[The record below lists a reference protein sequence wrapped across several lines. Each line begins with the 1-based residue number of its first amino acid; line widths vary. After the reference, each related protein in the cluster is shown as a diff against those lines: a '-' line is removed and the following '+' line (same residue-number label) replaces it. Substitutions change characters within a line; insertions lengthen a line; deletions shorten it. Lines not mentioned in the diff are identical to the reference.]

1 MGKIFEKA
9 AKIHSAQQLSGKQ
22 KAALLMISLD
32 VDTASELFK
41 LLEPQDVEKVT
52 IEIANLPSVPS
63 NVISQVVEEFYQ
75 MMIAREYIIQG
86 GMDYARSLLEK
97 TFGLNRAA
105 EIMEKVRVLTQ
116 VRGFE
121 GLKKADSS
129 HLANFLQKEHPQTI
143 ALILSH
149 LPPDQTA
156 SVLTELPDDI
166 RADCVY
172 RIATLGKIS
181 PVLLS
186 EVESVVDSLVE
197 SGINENIRQTGGTRA
212 VANVLNKCN
221 NTVARFLIES
231 IEQQSPD
238 LALEIKRLM
247 FLFEDIIYIDDRGI
261 QRILREI
268 DKKDLALALKV
279 ADDKLRDKI
288 FKNMSERAVALIK
301 EELQFMGPVRLK
313 EVEQAQMRIVDVVKQ
328 LEEREEIVIGGR
340 GKSEDIFV

>member
-1 MGKIFEKA
+1 MAKAYDKQGKV
-9 AKIHSAQQLSGKQ
+9 HSAQQLNGKQ
-22 KAALLMISLD
+22 KTALLLISLD
-32 VDTASELFK
+32 VDTAANIFK
-41 LLEPQDVEKVT
+41 LMDPADVEKVT
-52 IEIANLPSVPS
+52 MEIANLPTVPS
-63 NVISQVVEEFYQ
+63 NVIDEIVEEFYG
-75 MMIAREYIIQG
+75 MMVARDYIVQG
-86 GMDYARSLLEK
+86 GMDYARALLEK

-105 EIMEKVRVLTQ
+105 EILEKIRLLTT

-129 HLANFLQKEHPQTI
+129 LLANFLQKEHAQTI

-156 SVLTELPDDI
+156 SVLSELPEEI
-166 RADCVY
+166 RADVVF

-181 PVLLS
+181 PSLLT
-186 EVESVVDSLVE
+186 EVEGIVDTMVE
-197 SGINENIRQTGGTRA
+197 SGMSENIRQTGGTRA
-212 VANVLNKCN
+212 VANILNKCN

-231 IEQQSPD
+231 LEQQSPD
-238 LALEIKRLM
+238 IALEVKRLM

-279 ADDKLRDKI
+279 ADEKLKDKI
-288 FKNMSERAVALIK
+288 FKNMSERAVGLIK
-301 EELQFMGPVRLK
+301 EELQFMGPVRLR

-328 LEEREEIVIGGR
+328 LEEREEIIIGGR
-340 GKSEDIFV
+340 GKTEDVFV

>member
-1 MGKIFEKA
+1 MAKIFEKA
-9 AKIHSAQQLSGKQ
+9 AKIHSAQQLTGKQ
-22 KAALLMISLD
+22 KAALLLITLD

-41 LLEPQDVEKVT
+41 LLDPAEVEKVT
-52 IEIANLPSVPS
+52 IEIANLPSIPS
-63 NVISQVVEEFYQ
+63 NVTGQVIEEFYQ

-86 GMDYARSLLEK
+86 GMDYARTLLEK

-105 EIMEKVRVLTQ
+105 EILEKVRVLTQ

-156 SVLTELPDDI
+156 AILTELPDDI
-166 RADCVY
+166 RADVVY

-181 PVLLS
+181 PTLLS

-212 VANVLNKCN
+212 VANILNKCN

-279 ADDKLRDKI
+279 ADDKLKDKI
-288 FKNMSERAVALIK
+288 FKNMSERAVDLIK

-340 GKSEDIFV
+340 GKSEDVFV

>member
-1 MGKIFEKA
+1 MAKEAGKSP
-9 AKIHSAQQLSGKQ
+9 KIRSMQQLSGKQ
-22 KAALLMISLD
+22 KVALLLMSLD
-32 VDTASELFK
+32 VDTASNIFKELDP
-41 LLEPQDVEKVT
+41 LEVEKIT
-52 IEIANLPSVPS
+52 IEIANLPTVPS
-63 NVISQVVEEFYQ
+63 NIIDEIIEEYYG
-75 MMIAREYIIQG
+75 MMIGRDFVVQG
-86 GMDYARSLLEK
+86 GMEYARNLLEK
-97 TFGLNRAA
+97 TFGLNKAA
-105 EIMEKVRVLTQ
+105 EILEKIRLLTQ

-156 SVLTELPDDI
+156 TVLSELPDEI
-166 RADCVY
+166 RAEVIY

-181 PVLLS
+181 PTLLT
-186 EVESVVDSLVE
+186 EIEGIVDNLVE
-197 SGINENIRQTGGTRA
+197 TGMSENIRQTGGTRA
-212 VANVLNKCN
+212 VANILNKCN

-238 LALEIKRLM
+238 IALEVKRLM

-288 FKNMSERAVALIK
+288 FKNMSERAVSLIK
-301 EELQFMGPVRLK
+301 EELQFMGPVRLR

-340 GKSEDIFV
+340 GKSEDVFV

>member
-1 MGKIFEKA
+1 MAKIFEKA
-9 AKIHSAQQLSGKQ
+9 AKIHSAQQLTGKQ
-22 KAALLMISLD
+22 KAALLLITLD

-41 LLEPQDVEKVT
+41 LLDPADVEKVT
-52 IEIANLPSVPS
+52 IEIANLPSIPS
-63 NVISQVVEEFYQ
+63 NVTGQVIEEFYQ

-86 GMDYARSLLEK
+86 GMDYARTLLEK

-105 EIMEKVRVLTQ
+105 EILEKVRVLTQ

-156 SVLTELPDDI
+156 AILTELPDDI
-166 RADCVY
+166 RADVVY

-181 PVLLS
+181 PTLLS

-212 VANVLNKCN
+212 VANILNKCN

-279 ADDKLRDKI
+279 ADDKLKDKI
-288 FKNMSERAVALIK
+288 FKNMSERAVDLIK

-340 GKSEDIFV
+340 GKSEDVFV

>member
-1 MGKIFEKA
+1 MAKGFEKA
-9 AKIHSAQQLSGKQ
+9 AKIHSAQQLNGKQ

-63 NVISQVVEEFYQ
+63 NVIGQVVEEFYQ

-86 GMDYARSLLEK
+86 GMDFARTLLEK

-105 EIMEKVRVLTQ
+105 EILEKVRVLTQ

-156 SVLTELPDDI
+156 AILAELPDDI

-340 GKSEDIFV
+340 GKSEDVFV

>member
-1 MGKIFEKA
+1 MAKAFDKSGKV
-9 AKIHSAQQLSGKQ
+9 HSAQQLNGKQ
-22 KAALLMISLD
+22 KTALLLISLD
-32 VDTASELFK
+32 VDTAANIFK
-41 LLEPQDVEKVT
+41 LMDPADVEKVT
-52 IEIANLPSVPS
+52 MEIANLPTVPS
-63 NVISQVVEEFYQ
+63 NVIDEIVEEFYG
-75 MMIAREYIIQG
+75 MMVARDYIVQG
-86 GMDYARSLLEK
+86 GMDYARALLEK

-105 EIMEKVRVLTQ
+105 EILEKIRLLTT

-129 HLANFLQKEHPQTI
+129 HLANFLQKEHAQTI

-156 SVLTELPDDI
+156 SVLSELPEEI
-166 RADCVY
+166 RADVVF

-181 PVLLS
+181 PSLLT
-186 EVESVVDSLVE
+186 EVEGIVDTMVE
-197 SGINENIRQTGGTRA
+197 SGMSENIRQTGGTRA
-212 VANVLNKCN
+212 VANILNKCN

-231 IEQQSPD
+231 LEQQSPD
-238 LALEIKRLM
+238 IALEVKRLM

-279 ADDKLRDKI
+279 ADEKLKDKI
-288 FKNMSERAVALIK
+288 FKNMSERAVGLIK
-301 EELQFMGPVRLK
+301 EELQFMGPVRLR

-328 LEEREEIVIGGR
+328 LEEREEIIIGGR
-340 GKSEDIFV
+340 GKTEDVFV

>member
-9 AKIHSAQQLSGKQ
+9 AKIHSAQQLTGKQ
-22 KAALLMISLD
+22 KAALLLITLD

-41 LLEPQDVEKVT
+41 LLDPADVEKVT
-52 IEIANLPSVPS
+52 IEIANLPSIPS
-63 NVISQVVEEFYQ
+63 NVTGQVIEEFYQ

-86 GMDYARSLLEK
+86 GMDYARTLLEK

-105 EIMEKVRVLTQ
+105 EILEKVRVLTQ

-156 SVLTELPDDI
+156 AILTELPDDI
-166 RADCVY
+166 RADVVY

-181 PVLLS
+181 PTLLS

-212 VANVLNKCN
+212 VANILNKCN

-279 ADDKLRDKI
+279 ADDKLKDKI
-288 FKNMSERAVALIK
+288 FKNMSERAVDLIK

-340 GKSEDIFV
+340 GKSEDVFV

>member
-1 MGKIFEKA
+1 MAKIFEKA
-9 AKIHSAQQLSGKQ
+9 AKIHSAQQLTGKQ
-22 KAALLMISLD
+22 KAALLLITLD

-41 LLEPQDVEKVT
+41 LLDPADVEKVT
-52 IEIANLPSVPS
+52 IEIANLPSIPS
-63 NVISQVVEEFYQ
+63 NVTGQVIEEFYQ

-86 GMDYARSLLEK
+86 GMDYARTLLEK

-105 EIMEKVRVLTQ
+105 EILEKVRVLTQ

-156 SVLTELPDDI
+156 SILTELPDDI
-166 RADCVY
+166 RADVVY

-181 PVLLS
+181 PTLLS

-212 VANVLNKCN
+212 VANILNKCN

-279 ADDKLRDKI
+279 ADDKLKEKI
-288 FKNMSERAVALIK
+288 FKNMSERAVDLIK

-340 GKSEDIFV
+340 GKSEDVFV

>member
-1 MGKIFEKA
+1 MDF
-9 AKIHSAQQLSGKQ
+9 
-22 KAALLMISLD
+22 
-32 VDTASELFK
+32 
-41 LLEPQDVEKVT
+41 
-52 IEIANLPSVPS
+52 
-63 NVISQVVEEFYQ
+63 
-75 MMIAREYIIQG
+75 ART
-86 GMDYARSLLEK
+86 LLEK

-105 EIMEKVRVLTQ
+105 EILEKVRVLTQ

-156 SVLTELPDDI
+156 AILAELPDDI

-340 GKSEDIFV
+340 GKSEDVFV